1 MDYSL
6 IQFCGMQ
13 GWVAKQTMQPF
24 EFLELYFNPICIA
37 VLPVIDRDDPGD
49 QETKKLY
56 HKMLAVLE
64 LQPHQLLRA
73 TMSYNLET
81 QFSSVEQQQVLTKQL
96 LYFQPKAILTFG
108 DLDFLDINLLNMQQ
122 VAVYNTFHPEHLLK
136 NVVDKRRAHQDLLL
150 CKQQLANRL

>member
-24 EFLELYFNPICIA
+24 EFVELYFNPVCIA
-37 VLPVIDRDDPGD
+37 VLPVVDRDDLGY
-49 QETKKLY
+49 QATKNLY
-56 HKMLAVLE
+56 YKMLAVLE
-64 LQPHQLLRA
+64 LQPHQLLR
-73 TMSYNLET
+73 TIMTYNLEL
-81 QFSSVEQQQVLTKQL
+81 QFSVEQQQVLTKQL

-108 DLDFLDINLLNMQQ
+108 DLDFLDINLFNMQQ
-122 VAVYNTFHPEHLLK
+122 VAVYNTLHPEHLLK

-150 CKQQLANRL
+150 CKQQLASGL